1 MFLGVKSVA
10 FFVTGVQSAVTS
22 YTICSYMSV
31 GGTCE
36 SSSGCIDGC
45 EVEETANMCPHYTCD
60 CLAGL
65 LSVTFDECISIGGV
79 DQVWECFE
87 DSTDPEPFQGY
98 LCPTVASTDESDPEL
113 EPETSDDGPMPELTH
128 SPSYGPTSLVPT
140 YAPTYAPS
148 YASPCGN
155 FGLCWTYC
163 PIGDGTCTD
172 ETCTTSGS
180 DWEGGYPNC
189 TGYDK
194 LISGMYPQFEA
205 WGECFDVFG
214 RDVLITCNRDNTPC
228 ENYDLCVTACAY
240 GEGDGTCSGTQCY
253 TQGWNLGDGFD
264 NCTGFY
270 TEISGMFPQFEGWGN
285 CFTTSDGRDHMLTC
299 NVDPEISSSSSS
311 SSSSTADIA
320 MIIGIVVGAVVL
332 IVITVCCVLYRRS
345 AKTL

>member
-22 YTICSYMSV
+22 YMICNYESA

-36 SSSGCIDGC
+36 SKIGCMDGC
-45 EVEETANMCPHYTCD
+45 QGAGSMCPQLTCD
-60 CLAGL
+60 CLADIFD
-65 LSVTFDECISIGGV
+65 VTLGECFTVGGFQ
-79 DQVWECFE
+79 DQVWTCIE
-87 DSTDPEPFQGY
+87 DSTDPEPFED
-98 LCPTVASTDESDPEL
+98 CPTVASTDESDPEL

-128 SPSYGPTSLVPT
+128 SPSD
-140 YAPTYAPS
+140 APTYAPS
-148 YASPCGN
+148 YAAPCGN

-163 PIGDGTCTD
+163 SSGDGTCTD
-172 ETCTTSGS
+172 ETCTTAGT

-189 TGYDK
+189 TGYHK
-194 LISGMYPQFEA
+194 YISGMYPEFET
-205 WGECFDVFG
+205 WGECFGAFG
-214 RDVLITCNRDNTPC
+214 SDVLVTCNRDNTPC